1 MTASESLP
9 AVLDRVDR
17 DLDKSLD
24 RLFTLLRIQSISPD
38 PAYAV
43 HCREAADH
51 VAADLKSLGFETSV
65 RPTPGHPVVIGKSG
79 NGKTNGNAPRVLFY
93 GHYDVQPV
101 DPLDL
106 WQTPPFE
113 PRIETLDGGRKIIVA
128 RGACDDKGQAMTFI
142 EACRAFKAV
151 TGKLPL
157 DITMMIEGEEECGSK
172 HLFGF
177 VRDNAAEL
185 SRDLALVCDT
195 GMWDA
200 DTPSIT
206 TSLRGLVYEEVR
218 VICADRDLHSG
229 LFGGAARNPIHVLAD
244 ILSAMHR
251 PDGSVAIPGFYDGV
265 RELPADIKA
274 DLQGLGLTPE
284 KFLGQVGLKIPA
296 GEQDRMLI

>member
-24 RLFTLLRIQSISPD
+24 RLFTLLRIQSISTD

-51 VAADLKSLGFETSV
+51 VAADLKSLGFDTSV

-79 NGKTNGNAPRVLFY
+79 NGKANGHAPRVLFY

-128 RGACDDKGQAMTFI
+128 RGACDDKGQAMTFV
-142 EACRAFKAV
+142 EACRAFKAI
-151 TGKLPL
+151 TGSIPL
-157 DITMMIEGEEECGSK
+157 DITMLIEGEEECGSK
-172 HLFGF
+172 HLFDF

-185 SRDLALVCDT
+185 RRDLALVCDT
-195 GMWDA
+195 GMWDSA
-200 DTPSIT
+200 TPSIT

-218 VICADRDLHSG
+218 LTCADRDLHSG
-229 LFGGAARNPIHVLAD
+229 LFGGAAQNPLRVLSK
-244 ILSAMHR
+244 ILAAMHDDNGR
-251 PDGSVAIPGFYDGV
+251 VTIPGFYDGV
-265 RELPADIKA
+265 PDLPADVKA
-274 DLQGLGLTPE
+274 DLKGLDLTAE
-284 KFLGQVGLKIPA
+284 KFLGQV
-296 GEQDRMLI
+296 

>member
-1 MTASESLP
+1 MSRPT
-9 AVLDRVDR
+9 
-17 DLDKSLD
+17 
-24 RLFTLLRIQSISPD
+24 
-38 PAYAV
+38 
-43 HCREAADH
+43 CN
-51 VAADLKSLGFETSV
+51 SLGFDTSV
-65 RPTPGHPVVIGKSG
+65 RPTAGHPVVIGKSG
-79 NGKTNGNAPRVLFY
+79 NGKAAPVPAASAPRVLFY

-128 RGACDDKGQAMTFI
+128 RGACDDKGQAMTFV

-151 TGKLPL
+151 TGTLPL

-172 HLFGF
+172 HLFDF

-185 SRDLALVCDT
+185 KRDLALVCDT

-200 DTPSIT
+200 ETPSIT

-218 VICADRDLHSG
+218 LTCADRDLHSG

-244 ILSAMHR
+244 ILSALHK

-265 RELPADIKA
+265 HELPDDIKA
-274 DLQGLGLTPE
+274 DLAGLGLTPE
-284 KFLGQVGLKIPA
+284 KFLGRSA
-296 GEQDRMLI
+296 